1 MPNNQYQQKPISRF
15 AFILLLL
22 AAVFLLLWAVGDRGL
37 WAAEGRWAE
46 INREMFFSG
55 DFFHPTINGEPY
67 FDKPLLTYWLISL
80 VSLITGSLNEWSAR
94 IPSALAGVAAVWAT
108 VRLGRRLWSE
118 RVGLIAGWLLLT
130 GYGFIF
136 WSRTATAESE
146 NLLAVI
152 LCVAWYWARRDRPSF
167 TTFFLF
173 WLIAFLGALTKGLT
187 AVVIPVLAVLPDL
200 LRRGRW
206 RMLFRPAHLLAL
218 VLAVMIYLA
227 PFLYA
232 SFSRPDYGESGLVLV
247 FRENILRYF
256 HPFDHKGPIYTYI
269 FQIPLLFLPW
279 SPLFLAA
286 LAGSLLNWKK
296 LDERTRWL
304 IQAIGLIF
312 IFFSLSG
319 SRRSYYILPVFPLI
333 ALWTANFLVG
343 MKGEFLEKYR
353 RWGMKV
359 QLAILGLLAVTACVA
374 PLAWPLIRS
383 RVEFTPPPGLLTTV
397 LILGVA
403 AVILIWASLKLSAG
417 SSRRLPALVA
427 VTFILLGGYFCIIL
441 PALDIYRTERSF
453 AVELREKTSG
463 IPPER
468 IAFYP
473 DIRSN
478 MIFYLGKNSPVQVF
492 DENRI
497 AELQEFLSGPPPLV
511 IIAKRKYRDI
521 LLPLFP
527 SGANPTDTVNE
538 TVHSW
543 EKKRARKRRIAWF
556 FREENPAL

>member
-1 MPNNQYQQKPISRF
+1 MLKMTNNQDQSKSISRL
-15 AFILLLL
+15 AFLLL
-22 AAVFLLLWAVGDRGL
+22 FLTACFILLWAVGDRGL

-46 INREMFFSG
+46 INREMFLSG

-80 VSLITGSLNEWSAR
+80 VTLITGSLNEWSAR
-94 IPSALAGVAAVWAT
+94 IPSALAGIVAVWAT

-152 LCVAWYWARRDRPSF
+152 LCVAWYWARRDRPNFTSF
-167 TTFFLF
+167 FVF

-206 RMLFRPAHLLAL
+206 RIIFKPVHILAL
-218 VLAVMIYLA
+218 VLAVMVYLA
-227 PFLYA
+227 PFVYA
-232 SFSRPDYGESGLVLV
+232 SLSRPEYGESGLVLV

-256 HPFDHKGPIYTYI
+256 QPFDHKGPIYTYI
-269 FQIPLLFLPW
+269 LQLPLLFLPW

-286 LAGSLLNWKK
+286 LVGSLVSWKK

-304 IQAIGLIF
+304 IQAVGVIF
-312 IFFSLSG
+312 LFFSLSG

-333 ALWTANFLVG
+333 ALWTANFLVE
-343 MKGEFLEKYR
+343 MKGELLEKYR

-359 QLAILGLLAVTACVA
+359 QLALLGLLAGAVFIA
-374 PLAWPLIRS
+374 PLIWPLIRS
-383 RVEFTPPPGLLTTV
+383 RVEFTPPSGLITAV
-397 LILGVA
+397 LILGAA
-403 AVILIWASLKLSAG
+403 AVILILAALRSAAG
-417 SSRRLPALVA
+417 SSRRLSALIAA
-427 VTFILLGGYFCIIL
+427 VVILLGGYFSILL
-441 PALDIYRTERSF
+441 PALDIYRTER
-453 AVELREKTSG
+453 AYAGELREKTAG
-463 IPPER
+463 IPADR

-478 MIFYLGKNSPVQVF
+478 MIFYLDKTAPVRVF
-492 DENRI
+492 GEKEIDD
-497 AELQEFLSGPPPLV
+497 LKEFLAGPPPRV
-511 IIAKRKYRDI
+511 IIAKRREKDI
-521 LLPLFP
+521 ILPLFP
-527 SGANPTDTVNE
+527 PDSRPTGIVNE
-538 TVHSW
+538 PVHPW
-543 EKKRARKRRIAWF
+543 EKKKAPKRRIAWF
-556 FREENPAL
+556 FGGI